1 MTQTQTTTTDSVRCR
16 RIDAAT
22 GDQCTH
28 RAPRMTADCGA
39 HAPKRAKA
47 ARKTATARKATGRR
61 ETEAQFKARARRA
74 GAEIRMNA
82 KQERAA
88 EAVADQMGVR
98 N

>member
-1 MTQTQTTTTDSVRCR
+1 MEATQTQTADSVRCR

-22 GDQCTH
+22 GDQCTC
-28 RAPRMTADCGA
+28 RAPRITGDCGA

-47 ARKTATARKATGRR
+47 ARKATTTRKTAGHR
-61 ETEAQFKARARRA
+61 ETEAQFRARARRA

-82 KQERAA
+82 KQEREA
-88 EAVADQMGVR
+88 EAVADQMGHR